1 GTVSGTKTSDGV
13 AATRAELAGVAG
25 SLRQELENLSSPKSA
40 ATSSSQAGRR
50 ISQKTD
56 SASKPL
62 AQRDGAELLR
72 TEVSQVLEVST
83 ELKGKLETFTERME
97 DRLLQESSLLR
108 KEVDVRAAKL
118 NREIGERAKKLVRE
132 EAVRLRDDIAGAKK
146 LVSEEVARLRD
157 DIAGSVEPMRMVL
170 SQETAQLRT
179 ELVSVEAAFCTLRHE
194 LRTEL
199 VGSVEAASCTL
210 RKEVRAIAEASE
222 SVRSKIAGVADRVS
236 LVEERELDR
245 DQKFRLLGD
254 NLKALD
260 EEFRSFARKP
270 GALNGESLAEAT
282 DSSFRSKIAGVADRV
297 SLAEER
303 ELDRDHKFRLLG
315 DNLKALDEEFRSFA
329 RKPGSVKGGSLAE
342 PTDSSCRSKIAGVA
356 DRVSL
361 AEERE
366 LDRDHKFRLLG
377 DNLKALDEEFRSF
390 ARKPRALKL
399 ADRSTVSSADQ
410 PLGRRSGP
418 SEVEQLEVLLEPLR
432 KELRLVVSEAACA
445 RAVKHE
451 SNQKALKMLEEAL
464 RAEFRATADKA
475 AFRER
480 RTLKEELEDSMKC
493 LRRDLFSGA
502 EAAAAAYFAQL
513 MDKGYQHDKVLE
525 RLGSQVRD
533 IQRSSSEL
541 GLDLDGLRREML
553 VGPGCRQ
560 GPRHAQEFAG
570 QLRDKQSVQTVGS
583 EATAAHALTQHQN
596 ALKELGGTLRAEF
609 REVADKAAFRECR
622 TLREE
627 LEDSTKCLRRE
638 LLHIGEAAGS
648 KSSLHLQEQSSRHDK
663 ELVRLSG
670 QCRDMQRT
678 SSELGLDLQSLR
690 REMWL
695 GHSGLQE
702 TEVSARQAQ
711 ELGGEMMAMEFQSK
725 RMAQQ
730 LERLLGEAVAGRQRL
745 DTLAVL
751 LETANVRLDALENPA
766 PTSRQPASESV
777 EEGDESHQ
785 WTDAVRSFE
794 ELMARVGN
802 LELNGGLSQEEFLRS
817 LSAEWAALALELRS
831 EIAAVWKVL
840 GILETRLDT
849 CNNNNAN
856 NNNNTNNNHNGRAP
870 ALVHLGIPT
879 DRTRGDP
886 AGITLDSKEPW
897 SQAPAVIVSQPP
909 TAPVSL
915 APSAWVSGCRPNA
928 PKPQDHFQEESAACE
943 PIVPVGSATGVWQE
957 QQFRPTVLPS
967 CQNSRR
973 SPSPQRSCKSPAAD
987 EGEGSDSSD
996 VEAFSAALAP
1006 EQLERLHALASDA
1019 FGHSLPDTES
1029 GSRRDTGTR
1038 TYVSDGIMHPVVCPP
1053 DLRRQDKVEKPAVKK
1068 VKQHMLVVIAKQHP
1082 RLVVSAWLLF
1092 FVGIFAGMYFEK
1104 WSFVTACYVIV
1115 QITTTIG
1122 YGDISV
1128 ATDGMEYFLAIYIL
1142 LNLVIMAN
1150 IVNIVIGHFLERMQ
1164 IQLQEDFEAL
1174 EFGQDDKPVPAVSAK
1189 TAHIMSATGIFVL
1202 VILIGTLFY
1211 GSFESCS
1218 CSYGVTHDQNKVVT
1232 FANGTT
1238 VDTCSAEGDC
1248 NSEDG
1253 WHQSYKSA
1261 FYMSVVTATTVGFGD
1276 FSPKSYWGRV
1286 FGIFWMIIG
1295 VAATANFISACSGV
1309 IAGDDD
1315 SNDKEEDIEQV
1326 ESISKVL
1333 FDSMDKDN
1341 NGSLAKSEYMAYM
1354 LVKHKFVNPEVLDL
1368 IAQRFEEIDVK
1379 RTRSVTFDD
1388 VIAAKQHAC
1397 HAWTGAILFGGTL
1410 PKRGQFKQNPRR
1422 IIHLRKGALNQGTCA
1437 KESAAAGIS
1446 HFAKVNSIS
1455 FQIHCVLFNGI
1466 THFLQRCIAS
1476 VVSFVVKIPRTN
1488 GLQLHLGVRLS
1499 CLTTVY

>member
-1006 EQLERLHALASDA
+1006 EQLELWRAMRSVTDWQATSDID
-1019 FGHSLPDTES
+1019 FMPSLPDTES
-1029 GSRRDTGTR
+1029 GSRRDTGTSQR
-1038 TYVSDGIMHPVVCPP
+1038 WVDLHPWIAEIIP
-1053 DLRRQDKVEKPAVKK
+1053 VEKPAVKK
-1068 VKQHMLVVIAKQHP
+1068 VKPLPYRTYHCSGVLNRLTVSQGRWSANQHESQEKPWLARVRQHMLVVIAKQHP

-1368 IAQRFEEIDVK
+1368 IAQRFEEID
-1379 RTRSVTFDD
+1379 
-1388 VIAAKQHAC
+1388 
-1397 HAWTGAILFGGTL
+1397 
-1410 PKRGQFKQNPRR
+1410 
-1422 IIHLRKGALNQGTCA
+1422 
-1437 KESAAAGIS
+1437 
-1446 HFAKVNSIS
+1446 
-1455 FQIHCVLFNGI
+1455 
-1466 THFLQRCIAS
+1466 
-1476 VVSFVVKIPRTN
+1476 
-1488 GLQLHLGVRLS
+1488 
-1499 CLTTVY
+1499 